1 MKLIVLISGTLPISI
16 TLSVTMMDPI
26 MMFIGLIKIIVYVIQ
41 NY

>member
-1 MKLIVLISGTLPISI
+1 MKLIVLIFGTLPILT

-26 MMFIGLIKIIVYVIQ
+26 MMFIGLIKIIVYVTQ